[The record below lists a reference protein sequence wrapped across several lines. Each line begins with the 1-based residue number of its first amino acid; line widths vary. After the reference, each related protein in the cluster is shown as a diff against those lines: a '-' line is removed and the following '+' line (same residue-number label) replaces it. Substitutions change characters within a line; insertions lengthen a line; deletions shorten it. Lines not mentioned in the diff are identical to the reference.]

1 MRDSTELAQGGA
13 VDAVCTSCGFVV
25 EGPLGGSVCARCL
38 EQRAAQTATAPR
50 FPLALLGGAV
60 GALLGAGVWT
70 AISVFTNFEVGYV
83 AVLVGF
89 LAGRG
94 VKLGAGSVAGSVA
107 GSAAGKGLQVAAA
120 GFALFGLVAA
130 KYFTFAHFFAQSLAE
145 DGVQAGPFH
154 PEILA
159 VFPHALPEMLSL
171 FDLLW
176 VALAMTTAWK
186 GPARP

>member
-1 MRDSTELAQGGA
+1 
-13 VDAVCTSCGFVV
+13 
-25 EGPLGGSVCARCL
+25 
-38 EQRAAQTATAPR
+38 
-50 FPLALLGGAV
+50 LALLGGAV

-94 VKLGAGSVAGSVA
+94 VKLGAGSVA

>member
-1 MRDSTELAQGGA
+1 
-13 VDAVCTSCGFVV
+13 
-25 EGPLGGSVCARCL
+25 
-38 EQRAAQTATAPR
+38 
-50 FPLALLGGAV
+50 LALLGGAV

-94 VKLGAGSVAGSVA
+94 VKLGA